1 MSEEENKEEEMKD
14 LPPENEPEVVSEDNA
29 SASTESIE
37 PDDSK
42 AEKKAKESK
51 SEPKQKTSS
60 KTEKDLKPD
69 ESDSQEKSSTDDE
82 SGAKPKAE
90 KKAKESKPKPKQKPS
105 SKTEK
110 DLKPDASDSQEKSST
125 DDESEAEPKAET
137 KEKDS
142 NSESKQKPSSKTEK
156 EPKPDVPDSQEKSS
170 TDDES
175 GAEPKAEK
183 KEETAEDLLGA
194 NIEQVK
200 IRKAKGSKNISS
212 GICFIVA
219 TFNNTKVSFSD
230 MKGNVISWSSSGK
243 CNFRGSR
250 KSTAYA
256 AQVVTQDAGRA
267 AMSHGMKEVVV
278 KVKGPGM
285 GRDSAIRALQSL
297 GFIVSTI
304 IDVTPVPHNG
314 CRPPKRRRV

>member
-1 MSEEENKEEEMKD
+1 M
-14 LPPENEPEVVSEDNA
+14 SEDN
-29 SASTESIE
+29 
-37 PDDSK
+37 SK
-42 AEKKAKESK
+42 DVEEKVK
-51 SEPKQKTSS
+51 
-60 KTEKDLKPD
+60 
-69 ESDSQEKSSTDDE
+69 
-82 SGAKPKAE
+82 
-90 KKAKESKPKPKQKPS
+90 
-105 SKTEK
+105 
-110 DLKPDASDSQEKSST
+110 
-125 DDESEAEPKAET
+125 EPKASAESTAAESTAVET
-137 KEKDS
+137 KEDEVPETS
-142 NSESKQKPSSKTEK
+142 ASADKT
-156 EPKPDVPDSQEKSS
+156 P
-170 TDDES
+170 
-175 GAEPKAEK
+175 EK
-183 KEETAEDLLGA
+183 KEESAADLLGA

-200 IRKAKGSKNISS
+200 IRKAKGSKNIST

-256 AQVVTQDAGRA
+256 AQVVTQDAGKV

-297 GFIVSTI
+297 GFTVSTI

>member
-1 MSEEENKEEEMKD
+1 MSEEEEISEPEEIKEEVVEAAKPEPKVEKAPEEKTTAKASVKKPKKTVSGKD
-14 LPPENEPEVVSEDNA
+14 APTEENFSDEKTVEDQAAEVPVE
-29 SASTESIE
+29 
-37 PDDSK
+37 
-42 AEKKAKESK
+42 AKES
-51 SEPKQKTSS
+51 
-60 KTEKDLKPD
+60 
-69 ESDSQEKSSTDDE
+69 
-82 SGAKPKAE
+82 
-90 KKAKESKPKPKQKPS
+90 
-105 SKTEK
+105 
-110 DLKPDASDSQEKSST
+110 
-125 DDESEAEPKAET
+125 
-137 KEKDS
+137 
-142 NSESKQKPSSKTEK
+142 
-156 EPKPDVPDSQEKSS
+156 
-170 TDDES
+170 
-175 GAEPKAEK
+175 EK
-183 KEETAEDLLGA
+183 KEETAADLLGA

-200 IRKAKGSKNISS
+200 VRKAKGSKNIAS

-230 MKGNVISWSSSGK
+230 MSGNIISWSSSGK

-256 AQVVTQDAGRA
+256 AQVVTQDAGRV
-267 AMSHGMKEVVV
+267 AMSHGMKEVLV

>member
-1 MSEEENKEEEMKD
+1 MSEEENKEEEVKQESPSEND
-14 LPPENEPEVVSEDNA
+14 QETAPEEKSV
-29 SASTESIE
+29 TEQGT
-37 PDDSK
+37 D
-42 AEKKAKESK
+42 AKVETDAD
-51 SEPKQKTSS
+51 SEPKSADTA
-60 KTEKDLKPD
+60 D
-69 ESDSQEKSSTDDE
+69 
-82 SGAKPKAE
+82 
-90 KKAKESKPKPKQKPS
+90 
-105 SKTEK
+105 
-110 DLKPDASDSQEKSST
+110 
-125 DDESEAEPKAET
+125 SEAEPEPAEKPAKKVKA
-137 KEKDS
+137 KPEK
-142 NSESKQKPSSKTEK
+142 KASKT
-156 EPKPDVPDSQEKSS
+156 PKA
-170 TDDES
+170 DD
-175 GAEPKAEK
+175 GAEEKVSDEDSLPEAENKEEK
-183 KEETAEDLLGA
+183 KEETAADLLGA

-256 AQVVTQDAGRA
+256 AQVVTQDAGRV
-267 AMSHGMKEVVV
+267 AMSHGMKEVLV

-297 GFIVSTI
+297 GFSVTSI